1 MKRKV
6 IPLAIVLSFVF
17 AAFIGIGANAWPSHL
32 IEWEKTDHTFFCH
45 AGAYNESVGGTVGL
59 TVTPTG
65 ADINPGEEF
74 SVTIAIT
81 NFTEAANMHV
91 TVGVS
96 ARFGDNDEFFFKV
109 QDLGGGEYL
118 MDHGEIGIEGTGD
131 GNNTIT
137 LIFYAPT
144 TIGNYS
150 LIIHAAEGGESFGT
164 KHAIIWAEATAPIE
178 VVEAP
183 PAAPPGIPGFDVFI
197 IVSVGLLTAVPII
210 LIIRRKR
217 K

>member
-1 MKRKV
+1 MRKKI
-6 IPLAIVLSFVF
+6 IPLLIVVSFVF
-17 AAFIGIGANAWPSHL
+17 TVFIGIGVNAWPSHM
-32 IEWEKTDHTFFCH
+32 IEWEKTDHTYFCH
-45 AGAYNESVGGTVGL
+45 AGTYNESVGGIVGL

-74 SVTIAIT
+74 SVTISVT
-81 NFTEAANMHV
+81 GFTEAAWRHV
-91 TVGVS
+91 VVGVS

-109 QDLGGGEYL
+109 QDLGGGDYL
-118 MDHGEIGIEGTGD
+118 MDHGEIGVEGDGD

-137 LIFYAPT
+137 LIFFAPT

-150 LIIHAAEGGESFGT
+150 LVIHATEGGEDFAT
-164 KHAIIWAEATAPIE
+164 KQAIVWVEAIALIE
-178 VVEAP
+178 VVEP
-183 PAAPPGIPGFDVFI
+183 TVLPPGIPGFDVFI